1 MATDL
6 LGRAPVPGQDY
17 ALTEVVHCGSGVERG
32 VDEALETCS
41 SRYLK
46 RVISLSPAKLLVLVG
61 TKP

>member
-1 MATDL
+1 
-6 LGRAPVPGQDY
+6 VPGQDY